1 MFRLLLDRTDV
12 RRLGAL
18 LALCDV
24 ELDGLTLGQRAVALA
39 EDPGVVDEYVVPVLT
54 GDKAE
59 AFLVAEPLNGSA
71 QCVSSFLCGA
81 VRVAALG
88 PTISRWLRV
97 VIRKE
102 NGRGFIRGQNAFRR
116 TSNSGLM
123 VAHRP
128 FPAPR
133 PSAGLS
139 I

>member
-1 MFRLLLDRTDV
+1 RQTGEARGSKEAARTRPLACSELLLDRTDV

-71 QCVSSFLCGA
+71 QWCSSFLCDA
-81 VRVAALG
+81 WSTALLVQ
-88 PTISRWLRV
+88 P
-97 VIRKE
+97 
-102 NGRGFIRGQNAFRR
+102 AF
-116 TSNSGLM
+116 
-123 VAHRP
+123 
-128 FPAPR
+128 
-133 PSAGLS
+133 AGCEL
-139 I
+139 